1 MFNFTINFD
10 ISYSY
15 FLIAYLLAIGMILF
29 FAAASLYHLVK
40 YGFMSPLGMFMTLLL
55 IAGTMYVL
63 LLSYEALAAIDWKQQ
78 ISIGQSANSFAPF

>member
-1 MFNFTINFD
+1 MLAFTVNFSFP
-10 ISYSY
+10 YSY
-15 FLIAYLLAIGMILF
+15 FLIVYLLAMAMILF

-78 ISIGQSANSFAPF
+78 ISIGQSANSFDPF